1 MEMSMMLN
9 ALLMAMKPQS
19 FLISVMSVSVGTVLA
34 ALSHPIHWGDYLLTV
49 LGVVFLHGGTNV
61 VNDYFDYKNKVDT
74 TEVPG
79 SYGNERRVLIQKL
92 LSPSQVL
99 LTGFIL
105 FGLSLMIGIYLT
117 FAKGITVFVIGA
129 LGFLVGFFYSANPI
143 SFKYFALGEPA
154 VFLMWGPLMVS
165 GAYYVQTGGFSLQ
178 TFLVSF
184 PLGILVALV
193 LLANNIRDIQYDGQV
208 GIRTLA
214 TELGK
219 DRAIKLYRFL
229 IAAVYLWTALMVV
242 TKQLSPWSLS
252 VLFSIPLAYKLAQ
265 GLQRRIPKDA
275 DARTAQL
282 NTAFGAFLIVGLIL
296 GRFL

>member
-1 MEMSMMLN
+1 MAN

-19 FLISVMSVSVGTVLA
+19 FLISVMSVSVGVALA

-61 VNDYFDYKNKVDT
+61 INDYFDYKNKVDT

-79 SYGNERRVLIQKL
+79 SYGNESRVLVQKL
-92 LSPSQVL
+92 LLPSQVFL
-99 LTGFIL
+99 AGLIL
-105 FGLSLMIGIYLT
+105 FAFSLGIGIYLT

-129 LGFLVGFFYSANPI
+129 LGFLTGFFYSANPV
-143 SFKYFALGEPA
+143 SFKYIALGEPA

-184 PLGILVALV
+184 PFGILVALV
-193 LLANNIRDIQYDGQV
+193 LFANNIRDIQFDGQV

-214 TELGK
+214 IQMGER
-219 DRAIKLYRFL
+219 RAIKLYQFL
-229 IAAVYLWTALMVV
+229 IAVVYLWTALMVI
-242 TKQLSPWSLS
+242 TRQLGHWSLF
-252 VLFSIPLAYKLAQ
+252 VLLSIPLAYKLAK
-265 GLQRRIPKDA
+265 GLQRGIPKDA

-282 NTAFGAFLIVGLIL
+282 DTAFGALLIIGFIL
-296 GRFL
+296 ERFL